1 MQTSEVHDYASQL
14 LKLHG
19 DQAQVVASQ
28 KALEYEKCG
37 DHQEAE
43 NWRRI
48 RDTIVAMRGPHAS

>member
-1 MQTSEVHDYASQL
+1 MQASEVHDYASRL

-19 DQAQVVASQ
+19 DQAQVIAAQ
-28 KALEYEKCG
+28 KALECDKCG

-48 RDTIVAMRGPHAS
+48 RDTLGEMRGPRVS

>member
-1 MQTSEVHDYASQL
+1 MQASEVHDYASQF

-19 DQAQVVASQ
+19 DEAPVIAAQ
-28 KALEYEKCG
+28 KALECDKCG

-48 RDTIVAMRGPHAS
+48 RDILVEMRGPHAS